1 MTKLDNTKPNE
12 LKTIKAPSRAKQDTK
27 AAYAMLLP
35 TFLLLSLFAVLPLG
49 MSVYKSFTDFS
60 FYKTPEFTGFHNYRI
75 VLADPF
81 FRKSVL
87 VVFKLVF
94 LIVPLQFAAA
104 FLFANL
110 IKGMSKK
117 VSAFVKTTIYI
128 PLVISG
134 IVVGAI
140 FSFIYDYQGG
150 ILNSLLQFLGL
161 EGQAWTADP
170 SFALYSVAAPAIWQS
185 FGYVTLMMLAGLLDI
200 PNDYYEAAKM
210 DGASAF
216 RRMLHITIPNM
227 KNIFI
232 FILISGVTGSLSL
245 FEIVLMITN
254 GGPGADTLTPF
265 LHLFNHFNNDP
276 TMGYTVAGAILM
288 ALILGAFSAVVFRLV
303 QSDKA
308 ID

>member
-1 MTKLDNTKPNE
+1 V
-12 LKTIKAPSRAKQDTK
+12 
-27 AAYAMLLP
+27 
-35 TFLLLSLFAVLPLG
+35 FAILPLFI
-49 MSVYKSFTDFS
+49 SVYKSFTDFS
-60 FYKTPEFTGFHNYRI
+60 FYKTPEFIGFQNYRI
-75 VLADPF
+75 VLVDPF
-81 FRKSVL
+81 FRQSVL
-87 VVFKLVF
+87 VAFKLVL
-94 LIVPLQFAAA
+94 LIVPVQFVAA

-110 IKGMSKK
+110 IKEMSRKIG
-117 VSAFVKTTIYI
+117 AFVKTAIYI

-134 IVVGAI
+134 IVVGTI

-150 ILNSLLQFLGL
+150 ILNSLLNMFGV
-161 EGQAWTADP
+161 ESQAWIAD
-170 SFALYSVAAPAIWQS
+170 SKYALYSVAAPAIWQS

-200 PNDYYEAAKM
+200 PNDYYEAAKI
-210 DGASAF
+210 DGATAF

-232 FILISGVTGSLSL
+232 FIIISGVTGALSL
-245 FEIVLMITN
+245 FEIVLMVTN

-265 LHLFNHFNNDP
+265 LHLINHFNNDP

-288 ALILGAFSAVVFRLV
+288 AMILGAFSAVIFRIV